1 MEMVVNTSSALLQL
15 SSVYLRQGSEKLD
28 LPKLKPINL
37 RVFSGERVAV
47 LGPSGAGKS
56 TLLHL
61 MSLEQRSS
69 QGEVTFKDRTRCAWS
84 IAALSEHRAVMPQ
97 HCQVAFGLDAALVI
111 GLGRV
116 ARTRDPFLPEI
127 VYEAAK
133 LAHADHLLHRRLDT
147 LSGGECARV
156 HLARVF
162 AQLWDSRE
170 GLVLV
175 DEPLSTLDPGL
186 QENILQA
193 LDTYANDRDHAIIS
207 VLHDMNHA
215 LHACDRLLLIKEGN
229 LYADIPSNRD
239 ALPLLEDLYGLQL
252 EYVQTTS
259 QALFVS
265 SRMTRR
271 CVA

>member
-1 MEMVVNTSSALLQL
+1 MDMVANTSSALLQL
-15 SSVYLRQGSEKLD
+15 SNVYLRQGSEKLD
-28 LPKLKPINL
+28 PPRLAPINL

-97 HCQVAFGLDAALVI
+97 QCQAAFGLEVALVI

-116 ARTRDPFLPEI
+116 ARTCDPFLSEI

-170 GLVLV
+170 GMVLV
-175 DEPLSTLDPGL
+175 DEPLATLDPGL
-186 QENILQA
+186 QENILES
-193 LDTYANDRDHAIIS
+193 LDTYVSHRRHAIIS

-215 LHACDRLLLIKEGN
+215 MYCFDRLLLIKEGN
-229 LYADIPSNRD
+229 LYADVSSNRD
-239 ALPLLEDLYGLQL
+239 AMPLLEDLYGLQL
-252 EYVQTTS
+252 ECVQTTS

-265 SRMTRR
+265 SRAKRR
-271 CVA
+271 RVA

>member
-1 MEMVVNTSSALLQL
+1 MVANTSSALLQL
-15 SSVYLRQGSEKLD
+15 SNVYLRQGSEKLD
-28 LPKLKPINL
+28 PPRLEPINL
-37 RVFSGERVAV
+37 QVLSGERVAV

-56 TLLHL
+56 TLLQL
-61 MSLEQRSS
+61 MSLERRAIR
-69 QGEVTFKDRTRCAWS
+69 GHVTFKDRAHCTWS
-84 IAALSEHRAVMPQ
+84 VAALSQHRAVMPQ
-97 HCQVAFGLDAALVI
+97 HCQVAFGLEAALVI

-116 ARTRDPFLPEI
+116 ARTFDPSLPEI
-127 VYEAAK
+127 VFEAAK
-133 LAHADHLLHRRLDT
+133 LAHADHLLQRRLDT

-193 LDTYANDRDHAIIS
+193 LDTYASDRGHAIIA
-207 VLHDMNHA
+207 VLHDINHA
-215 LHACDRLLLIKEGN
+215 LQAFDRLLLIKEGN
-229 LYADIPSNRD
+229 LYADILSSRD
-239 ALPLLEDLYGLQL
+239 ALPLLEDLYGLRL
-252 EYVQTTS
+252 ECVQTKS

-265 SRMTRR
+265 SRVKRR
-271 CVA
+271 RVA